1 MDNEKEDISK
11 LIDGC
16 KRNDRK
22 AQELLYR
29 SYYGALMN
37 LCLRYTKNEADA
49 LEVLNSG
56 FYKVY
61 KNIHSYNVSKASFY
75 TWARTIII
83 NTCLDFITAR
93 SRQTGWGELEQAAAV
108 DLPPDVF
115 AKMSATEIV
124 RLIRQ
129 LPPATQA
136 VFNLYTMEG
145 YSHREIAGLLQISE
159 GTSKWHL
166 SEARR
171 LLKQM
176 ITHSNND

>member
-1 MDNEKEDISK
+1 MYNEEEDITK

-16 KRNDRK
+16 RKNDRK

-29 SYYGALMN
+29 SYYRALMN
-37 LCLRYTKNEADA
+37 LCLRYTRNEADA

-61 KNIHSYNVSKASFY
+61 KNIHSYSALKGGFY

-83 NTCLDFITAR
+83 NTCLDFIQAR
-93 SRQTGWGELEQAAAV
+93 SAQPQWGELEQAATAG
-108 DLPPDVF
+108 LSPDVF
-115 AKMSATEIV
+115 ASLSAADILQLV
-124 RLIRQ
+124 RQ

-145 YSHREIAGLLQISE
+145 YSHKEIGELLHTSE

-166 SEARR
+166 SEARK

-176 ITHSNND
+176 ISRQTNE

>member
-1 MDNEKEDISK
+1 MYNQGEDINNI
-11 LIDGC
+11 IDGC
-16 KRNDRK
+16 KKNDRK

-29 SYYGALMN
+29 SYYRALMN
-37 LCLRYTKNEADA
+37 LCLRYTQNEADA

-61 KNIHSYNVSKASFY
+61 KHIHSYSALKGEFY
-75 TWARTIII
+75 TWARRIII
-83 NTCLDFITAR
+83 NTCLDFIQAR
-93 SRQTGWGELEQAAAV
+93 SRQASWQELEQAANT
-108 DLPPDVF
+108 DLPPDIF
-115 AKMSATEIV
+115 SRLSATDILKLV
-124 RLIRQ
+124 RQ

-145 YSHREIAGLLQISE
+145 YNHREIGELLQTSE

-166 SEARR
+166 SEARK

-176 ITHSNND
+176 ISRQSHE